1 MVQPSVVARLNIAPL
16 FSPTLH
22 EIRSSGRWPRPGYLV
37 DDIDAETMNMI
48 IGAGEPG
55 VLLCEALSKT
65 PRNEIEVCRVLS
77 DFINRRP
84 APRLACKTCEY
95 PRDPTCDER

>member
-1 MVQPSVVARLNIAPL
+1 
-16 FSPTLH
+16 
-22 EIRSSGRWPRPGYLV
+22 
-37 DDIDAETMNMI
+37 MI

-55 VLLCEALSKT
+55 VLFCEALSRT

-95 PRDPTCDER
+95 ARDPTWMSGIGMSALWKVEPAAVVPF